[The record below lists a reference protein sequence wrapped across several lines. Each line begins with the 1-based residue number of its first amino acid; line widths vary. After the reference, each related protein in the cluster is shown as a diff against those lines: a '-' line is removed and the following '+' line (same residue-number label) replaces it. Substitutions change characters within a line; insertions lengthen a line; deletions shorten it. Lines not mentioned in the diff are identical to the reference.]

1 MFCKTIERD
10 KGRKLYLYSSQKRE
24 YNEVEGLPSINQN
37 NQHLRWNSL
46 RNEWVF
52 YSPVRQKRT
61 FLPNVSNCPLCPS
74 QKDGMT
80 TDIPVSDYEIAVFD
94 NRFSALSFNP
104 PNIKFETN
112 TEISS
117 AYGSCEVISYSQDH
131 NTKFQSLTIEHVSL
145 LIKVWSDRF
154 TKLMQNPN
162 INYVIP
168 FENKGKEIGVT
179 LEHPHGQIYSM
190 KIIPEIIK
198 TQAKNQKIQNT
209 VSNLINSLD
218 NKLEIEKDENAIS
231 FVPPFARYP
240 YEVWIA
246 PFKRV
251 DCANQLADKEIIS
264 IAKLLISSVKRLD
277 HLFGKPMPY
286 TMAVHFPPRGYENNF
301 HHYISFQPMR
311 RDTNKLKFLAGI
323 EQITGLMLSDIL
335 PEDAAF
341 RLKSLEID

>member
-10 KGRKLYLYSSQKRE
+10 KGRKLYLYSSHKRE
-24 YNEVEGLPSINQN
+24 YNEIESLSSIDQN

-74 QKDGMT
+74 QKDGMK

-104 PNIKFETN
+104 PNIKIEKNIDF
-112 TEISS
+112 SS

-131 NTKFQSLTIEHVSL
+131 NTTFHSLTIEHVSL

-179 LEHPHGQIYSM
+179 LEHPHGQIYLS
-190 KIIPEIIK
+190 
-198 TQAKNQKIQNT
+198 
-209 VSNLINSLD
+209 LIH
-218 NKLEIEKDENAIS
+218 I
-231 FVPPFARYP
+231 
-240 YEVWIA
+240 
-246 PFKRV
+246 
-251 DCANQLADKEIIS
+251 
-264 IAKLLISSVKRLD
+264 
-277 HLFGKPMPY
+277 
-286 TMAVHFPPRGYENNF
+286 
-301 HHYISFQPMR
+301 
-311 RDTNKLKFLAGI
+311 
-323 EQITGLMLSDIL
+323 
-335 PEDAAF
+335 
-341 RLKSLEID
+341 